1 MEDER
6 SCVDEFAWMDA
17 RRGSTRGDALYA
29 RIYDVA
35 RQIPRGKVSTYGRVA
50 EVAGLSGH
58 ARLVGY
64 ALHALPDGSDVP
76 WHRVINHEG
85 RISARKRSSWA
96 AEQRRR
102 LEAEG
107 IEFDVRGR
115 IDLARHSWTGE
126 RSA

>member
-1 MEDER
+1 MGDER

-17 RRGSTRGDALYA
+17 GGGSTRRSTLYE

-64 ALHALPDGSDVP
+64 ALHALPDGGDVP

-85 RISARKRSSWA
+85 RISARKRSSWGV
-96 AEQRRR
+96 EQRRR

-107 IEFDVRGR
+107 VEFDERGR
-115 IDLARHSWTGE
+115 IDLARHFWKGE